1 MNIKRPSLDAS
12 RFKYAQP
19 AAENAFIG
27 ILRGFIRLY
36 EFVRRSGKTF
46 KNNEVIIRDEIFQY
60 LQDVRVTN
68 RIEPFMYYRVN
79 KEVDENNGRL
89 DLKIER
95 LMPYTDPK
103 AYFSIECK
111 RIDGKKPNGKSGL
124 NAKYVKEGINRYK
137 QQKYTAYY
145 KVNGMFGFV
154 VDDMNIEENVK
165 SINLFLKEGEHL
177 SKKQIDKCFDECY
190 FSSHAVKNG
199 GKLSLYH
206 LMFDFHDNVL

>member
-19 AAENAFIG
+19 AAENAFIE

-111 RIDGKKPNGKSGL
+111 RLDGKNPNGKSGSIF
-124 NAKYVKEGINRYK
+124 AESKY
-137 QQKYTAYY
+137 
-145 KVNGMFGFV
+145 
-154 VDDMNIEENVK
+154 
-165 SINLFLKEGEHL
+165 L
-177 SKKQIDKCFDECY
+177 
-190 FSSHAVKNG
+190 
-199 GKLSLYH
+199 
-206 LMFDFHDNVL
+206 